1 MRRYLLGLFLLSAVV
16 IHPSAWASL
25 DPTGEGTPTLGL
37 RSSIYKANT
46 NSLPEPPNSGSS
58 ITITKKYF
66 KVDAGSS
73 FVCGIRQ
80 KDRGLDCWGLNDL
93 GQLNAPKKGK
103 YKKLSLGE
111 MHGCAIRLDNR
122 LVCWG
127 DPGSTPKDEDLK
139 GRYLD
144 VSSGDSHT
152 CAIQKKGGSIQ
163 CWGSNLQGQ
172 LTPPQ
177 GRFKSISARNNQT
190 CAVSTK
196 GQVLCWGEDAF
207 ESFIQPMGVFTDV
220 TVGKLHA
227 CAVRQSDNGVQC
239 WGNNF
244 FGVLNPPGGE
254 KFLEVLSGDY
264 HSCGV
269 TLDKR
274 LVCWGRDQWGQ
285 VSGIPPVATR
295 SVGAGGE
302 LTCLVDTKR
311 QILCK
316 GSYDYSGPRG
326 NGVQNFTQAAAG
338 EDAKSKSGGIWG
350 FIGGL
355 AAKGA
360 GYGLKAW
367 GESMETGSGGQKFVL
382 FAAGLLGAKPD
393 ANKQRFE
400 AIQIQLKDVQQQLTQ
415 IEKQLDD
422 TYIAVQALS
431 CQTALTQ
438 FTQYRQTVD
447 SAHEAYQRLVS
458 RVLLDLTR
466 QQQGLG
472 PDPTTPGQIQAFMD
486 QWDEP
491 VQSALRDVLRDTHRF
506 LVSNES
512 PLITCMNAGLE
523 KWRQTA
529 QHPFDDRN
537 LYEGTYLLQE
547 TSEMMQLQASI
558 ILQDIS
564 ARRVVNALRDQVF
577 DRQPNAPAIDAS
589 LVPETGLCGEA
600 HRHVAAFPKDQIPLA
615 QARWVYAEEYCND
628 ANTIIKDTYK
638 RLIQQIEFAGA
649 PYTSD
654 AVVASLSGKVFGH
667 GESTKN
673 WLWINLSKVDPSEI
687 SFTHS
692 QYIGGFPLNGGIGK
706 GWHTI
711 VFRNGGEANWYS
723 HNRNGA
729 GLWLGAS
736 QAWKDLYSSYDAY
749 LKDNNKKDDLL
760 DMMGRIESPYVN
772 EEGTQSMVKLLPKI
786 TDTPFWMSNEKYDL
800 QWNRIAGDDRT
811 DLITK
816 DVRCFVAA
824 GINPT
829 WYYSSGGSGNP
840 HETLRLTGKVCGS
853 EEFAGM
859 ARQGK
864 AVSKDGKSAEC
875 TGGQTCYLWGN
886 GRGYEFDPRGGYG
899 LPELSEYPGGDA
911 FFDKYSSS
919 LGKYVF
925 FIWWHGNSLL
935 FENAVF
941 FRDGALMHYPVVDL
955 SMRSCEPSLVVQGV
969 AGDPVVD
976 RHLNTL
982 TRGNGLEIPTRCGK
996 DMDKFIEDRVPRPTY
1011 PVIPENEV
1019 RPAVY

>member
-1 MRRYLLGLFLLSAVV
+1 MIQATKNALQISRLVGLFISLAITAPEVWSTVTHQGV
-16 IHPSAWASL
+16 I
-25 DPTGEGTPTLGL
+25 
-37 RSSIYKANT
+37 SSVYKAAST
-46 NSLPEPPNSGSS
+46 SLPEPPNSGTE
-58 ITITKKYF
+58 ITINKKYF

-93 GQLNAPKKGK
+93 GQLNAPKKGR

-127 DPGSTPKDEDLK
+127 DPGSTPKAEELK
-139 GRYLD
+139 GHYLE

-152 CAIQKKGGSIQ
+152 CAIQKKGGAIQ

-190 CAVSTK
+190 CAVSTQ

-207 ESFIQPMGVFTDV
+207 ESFSQPMGVFTDV

-244 FGVLNPPGGE
+244 FGVLNPPVGE
-254 KFLEVLSGDY
+254 KFLEVIGGDY

-285 VSGIPPVATR
+285 VSGIPAVATR
-295 SVGAGGE
+295 SVGAGGA
-302 LTCLVDTKR
+302 LTCLLDANKK
-311 QILCK
+311 ILCK
-316 GSYDYSGPRG
+316 GSYDYSGPSG
-326 NGVQNFTQAAAG
+326 NGVQNFTKAAAG

-350 FIGGL
+350 FVGGL

-367 GESMETGSGGQKFVL
+367 GESMESGSGAQKFVL

-400 AIQIQLKDVQQQLTQ
+400 AIQVQLKDVQQQLTQ

-422 TYIAVQALS
+422 TYLAVQALS

-472 PDPTTPGQIQAFMD
+472 PDPTTPEQIQAFMD

-512 PLITCMNAGLE
+512 PLIKCMNADLE
-523 KWRQTA
+523 QWRQTA
-529 QHPFDDRN
+529 EHPFDDRN

-564 ARRVVNALRDQVF
+564 ARRVVNALRDPIF
-577 DRQPNAPAIDAS
+577 DRQPNAPVIDAS
-589 LVPETGLCGEA
+589 LVPDNGLCGEA
-600 HRHVAAFPKDQIPLA
+600 HRRVAAFPKDQIPLD

-628 ANTIIKDTYK
+628 ANSIIKDTYK

-667 GESTKN
+667 GESTNN

-692 QYIGGFPLNGGIGK
+692 QYYGGFPLNVPTPGGG

-723 HNRNGA
+723 YNRNGA

-749 LKDNNKKDDLL
+749 LKANNKKDDLL

-772 EEGTQSMVKLLPKI
+772 EGGTQSMVKLFPKI
-786 TDTPFWMSNEKYDL
+786 TDMPFWMSNEKYDL
-800 QWNRIAGDDRT
+800 QWNRLAGDDAT
-811 DLITK
+811 STITK

-859 ARQGK
+859 ARQGGLYD
-864 AVSKDGKSAEC
+864 AWGSCYE
-875 TGGQTCYLWGN
+875 GGCRVWGN
-886 GRGYEFDPRGGYG
+886 GGGFSFTAG
-899 LPELSEYPGGDA
+899 GVLKTTVYPDGDIYYKKFEA
-911 FFDKYSSS
+911 I

-925 FIWWHGNSLL
+925 WPRGGKRPERIADS
-935 FENAVF
+935 AVF
-941 FRDGALMHYPVVDL
+941 FRDGSMMHYPVVDL

-969 AGDPVVD
+969 AGDPVVG
-976 RHLNTL
+976 RHHNTL

-1011 PVIPENEV
+1011 PVIPETEV

>member
-1 MRRYLLGLFLLSAVV
+1 MRWYLLGLFLLSAVV
-16 IHPSAWASL
+16 SHPSAWASW
-25 DPTGEGTPTLGL
+25 DPTGPGAASIGL

-46 NSLPEPPNSGSS
+46 NSLPAPPNSGTE
-58 ITITKKYF
+58 ITINKKYF

-73 FVCGIRQ
+73 FVCGIRH

-93 GQLNAPKKGK
+93 GQLNAPKKGR

-127 DPGSTPKDEDLK
+127 DPGSTPKAEQLK
-139 GRYLD
+139 GHYLD

-190 CAVSTK
+190 CAVSTQ

-244 FGVLNPPGGE
+244 FGVLNPPVGE

-274 LVCWGRDQWGQ
+274 LLCWGRDQWGQ
-285 VSGIPPVATR
+285 VSGIPAVATR
-295 SVGAGGE
+295 SVGAGGA
-302 LTCLVDTKR
+302 LTCLVDTNRK
-311 QILCK
+311 ILCK
-316 GSYDYSGPRG
+316 GSYDYSGPTG

-367 GESMETGSGGQKFVL
+367 GESMESGSGAQKFVL

-400 AIQIQLKDVQQQLTQ
+400 AIQVQLKEVQQQLTQ

-422 TYIAVQALS
+422 TYLAVQALS

-458 RVLLDLTR
+458 RVLQDLTR

-472 PDPTTPGQIQAFMD
+472 PDPTTPAQIQAFMD
-486 QWDEP
+486 QWDKP

-512 PLITCMNAGLE
+512 PLIKCMNADLE

-529 QHPFDDRN
+529 EHPFDDRN

-558 ILQDIS
+558 MLQDIS
-564 ARRVVNALRDQVF
+564 ARRVLKALRDPVF

-589 LVPETGLCGEA
+589 SVPDTGLCGEA
-600 HRHVAAFPKDQIPLA
+600 HRRVAAFPKDQIPMD

-628 ANTIIKDTYK
+628 ANSIIKDTYK

-692 QYIGGFPLNGGIGK
+692 EYPEGFPLYRNANNGFKSIVFENGGK
-706 GWHTI
+706 
-711 VFRNGGEANWYS
+711 ANWYS
-723 HNRNGA
+723 GSSSSSRA
-729 GLWLGAS
+729 GIWVGAS
-736 QAWKDLYSSYDAY
+736 QAWEDIYTSYDGY
-749 LKDNNKKDDLL
+749 LKAKNKKDDLL
-760 DMMGRIESPYVN
+760 GMMGRLEGPSYK
-772 EEGTQSMVKLLPKI
+772 EDGTQSMVKLLPKI
-786 TDTPFWMSNEKYDL
+786 TETPFWISNKKYDL
-800 QWNRIAGDDRT
+800 QWNRLAGDDRT
-811 DLITK
+811 DLITSG
-816 DVRCFVAA
+816 VRCFVAA

-829 WYYSSGGSGNP
+829 WYYSSGGSSNP

-853 EEFAGM
+853 EEFAAMG
-859 ARQGK
+859 RK
-864 AVSKDGKSAEC
+864 HPV
-875 TGGQTCYLWGN
+875 TNPRWGN
-886 GRGYEFDPRGGYG
+886 GADMERR
-899 LPELSEYPGGDA
+899 YPGSDEFYAKYQSALGGWNFWMYGQDYKLASGTDA
-911 FFDKYSSS
+911 KYF
-919 LGKYVF
+919 V
-925 FIWWHGNSLL
+925 
-935 FENAVF
+935 
-941 FRDGALMHYPVVDL
+941 DGILMHYPVVDL
-955 SMRSCEPSLVVQGV
+955 NSRPCRPSIVKLSV
-969 AGDPVVD
+969 AGDPQVD
-976 RHLNTL
+976 RQNIII
-982 TRGNGLEIPTRCGK
+982 RGDGVEIPTRCGE
-996 DMDKFIEDRVPRPTY
+996 DMDRFIEDRVPRPTY
-1011 PVIPENEV
+1011 PVIPETEV
-1019 RPAVY
+1019 RPAVYYY